1 METLNE
7 FLGNITNGASGFS
20 LGEPYRPRSDSIVA
34 IVPITRQ
41 IRRQR
46 DYITLSEA
54 GERVSIK
61 DTGRIDEV
69 IVTNNTEK
77 PIFIPA
83 AWMLSGETQTRIV
96 TQSVVVL
103 AGEAYKISVAC
114 VQRSRGISRDAIL
127 STSGAAPR
135 SVERVLHQRSVQG
148 NIQDELWDSVEKLRE
163 KLAPG
168 DETDNLMD
176 IHDRHK
182 RAEETILRQLPEVLD
197 QVGFFILVQ
206 KGVSSVE
213 CLDLPD
219 SWRVIGNSLIEKDVE
234 AISQT
239 KGDFDSIF
247 EYKPQQAYS
256 VLRALLQR
264 QFVVETIISGPNW
277 ETMSISAIDYAGEA
291 TIMDGTIIH
300 VSLGR
305 KEY

>member
-7 FLGNITNGASGFS
+7 FLMNITNVTSGFS

-46 DYITLSEA
+46 GYITLSEA

-96 TQSVVVL
+96 TQGVVVL

-127 STSGAAPR
+127 RTSGAAPG
-135 SVERVLHQRSVQG
+135 SVERVLHQRRAQG
-148 NIQDELWDSVEKLRE
+148 NIQDEVWDGVEKLRE
-163 KLAPG
+163 KLPPG

-182 RAEETILRQLPEVLD
+182 RAEETILRQLPEVPD

-206 KGVSSVE
+206 KGVSSLE

-219 SWRVIGNSLIEKDVE
+219 SWRVIGKSLIEKEVE

-247 EYKPQQAYS
+247 EYKPQKAYS
-256 VLRALLQR
+256 VLRAFLQH
-264 QFVVETIISGPNW
+264 QFVVEPVISGPNW
-277 ETMSISAIDYAGEA
+277 ETTSISAIDYAGEA

>member
-7 FLGNITNGASGFS
+7 FLMNITNVTSGFS
-20 LGEPYRPRSDSIVA
+20 LGEPYRPKSDSIVA

-46 DYITLSEA
+46 GYITLSEA

-77 PIFIPA
+77 PIFILA

-127 STSGAAPR
+127 RTSGAAPG
-135 SVERVLHQRSVQG
+135 SVERVFHQRRAQG
-148 NIQDELWDSVEKLRE
+148 NIQDEVWDGVEKLRE
-163 KLAPG
+163 KLSPV

-182 RAEETILRQLPEVLD
+182 RAEETILRQLPEVPN

-206 KGVSSVE
+206 KGVSSLE

-219 SWRVIGNSLIEKDVE
+219 SWRVIGKSLIEKEVE

-264 QFVVETIISGPNW
+264 QFVVEPVISGPNW
-277 ETMSISAIDYAGEA
+277 ETTGISAIDYAGEA

>member
-7 FLGNITNGASGFS
+7 FLMNITNVTSGFS
-20 LGEPYRPRSDSIVA
+20 LGEPYRPKSDSIVA

-46 DYITLSEA
+46 GYITLSEA

-77 PIFIPA
+77 PIFILA

-127 STSGAAPR
+127 RTSGAAPG
-135 SVERVLHQRSVQG
+135 SVERVLHQRRAQG
-148 NIQDELWDSVEKLRE
+148 NIQDEVWDGVEKLRE
-163 KLAPG
+163 KLSPV

-182 RAEETILRQLPEVLD
+182 RAEETILRQLPEVPN

-206 KGVSSVE
+206 KGVSSLE

-219 SWRVIGNSLIEKDVE
+219 SWRVIGKSLIEKEVE

-264 QFVVETIISGPNW
+264 QFVVETVISGSNW
-277 ETMSISAIDYAGEA
+277 ETTGISAIDYVGEA